1 MILKNFFGKT
11 IDAAQ
16 KSAQQMFGEDFVVLS
31 STPASEDKEAGITVM
46 FDKKE
51 TPTGAPDHEEAE
63 NPEPETEEK
72 SEGVEYKRSKKPGQ
86 NDQIDKLKE
95 LRAYYKRRT
104 SEHSDAN
111 SPDENGEKSSPKE
124 KANSSPVH
132 SYNGNGK
139 SSSNGSI
146 YNRASIRSVKP
157 TNGEAVNGTP
167 TQAAVDKK
175 QRLKL
180 PENSL
185 LARIRETDPAVGPEI
200 TAYTTRQNK
209 REITALHK
217 RFDKIEALLDSAFI
231 SSNLDYI
238 SHPAFQQLVQTGIS
252 TSIVAGWFSDIIK
265 NGVDPYDHPEEF
277 MSQLSGIIRN
287 AINKPAAD
295 KTGKFLLF
303 TGPSGSGKTRL
314 IMKLTQHPGF
324 MKDKKVAVV
333 SVYPRKNNGSPYYT
347 VLEAFCTDHNLPY
360 FKVTNEEDVTALLE
374 EWEPFDHVLI
384 DTPSLSLEKESLF
397 REYWKIRQT
406 LSPLSSPEVHYV
418 VNAAL
423 NRFYFENSSAIHH
436 PLKPDFVAIT
446 HLDQINQ
453 WGAIIPFL
461 KEMGCGARYIS
472 TGNSVP
478 EGLQNFEPK
487 WFAQQVLQNT

>member
-31 STPASEDKEAGITVM
+31 STPASEKEEAGITVM

-51 TPTGAPDHEEAE
+51 SPSEVPVQEKSE
-63 NPEPETEEK
+63 NPESEEK
-72 SEGVEYKRSKKPGQ
+72 SEGVKFERSKSSGQ

-95 LRAYYKRRT
+95 LRALYKRRT
-104 SEHSDAN
+104 SDNQDATG
-111 SPDENGEKSSPKE
+111 PAMNGQKSSRE
-124 KANSSPVH
+124 EIVNSSPVH
-132 SYNGNGK
+132 SYQKNGK
-139 SSSNGSI
+139 SHSNSSI
-146 YNRASIRSVKP
+146 YNRASIRPVEP
-157 TNGEAVNGTP
+157 ANGEAVNGALTKD
-167 TQAAVDKK
+167 AVDKK
-175 QRLKL
+175 RRLKL

-185 LARIRETDPAVGPEI
+185 LARIRETDPAKGPGI
-200 TAYTTRQNK
+200 TAYSTRQNK

-217 RFDKIEALLDSAFI
+217 RFDKLEALLDSALI
-231 SSNLDYI
+231 SSNLDYV

-252 TSIVAGWFSDIIK
+252 TSIIAGWFSNIIK
-265 NGVDPYDHPEEF
+265 DGVDPYDHPEKF
-277 MSQLSGIIRN
+277 MSQLSSIIRN
-287 AINKPAAD
+287 AINKPVAEE
-295 KTGKFLLF
+295 TQKFLLF

-314 IMKLTQHPGF
+314 IMKLSQHSGF

-360 FKVTNEEDVTALLE
+360 FKVTNEEDVTSLLE

-384 DTPSLSLEKESLF
+384 DTPSISLEKESVF

-406 LSPLSSPEVHYV
+406 LSPISSPEVHYV

-446 HLDQINQ
+446 HLDQVSQ

-478 EGLQNFEPK
+478 EGLQKFEPK